1 MKMKKLLS
9 TILVFAMIFALTGC
23 GSKGTS
29 SSNGSAAGE
38 KKSDIIVGAVL
49 IGDDNEGYT
58 YAHIKGIK
66 DAAKELGLS
75 DDQIK
80 WKYTVPEDNSCYDA
94 CVDLVGQGVQSFS
107 PTVTDIRHI
116 HSRQPRIIRM

>member
-38 KKSDIIVGAVL
+38 KKSDIIC
-49 IGDDNEGYT
+49 IGRHREKTVMNSGVVAFT
-58 YAHIKGIK
+58 VNL
-66 DAAKELGLS
+66 KE
-75 DDQIK
+75 
-80 WKYTVPEDNSCYDA
+80 NA
-94 CVDLVGQGVQSFS
+94 
-107 PTVTDIRHI
+107 
-116 HSRQPRIIRM
+116 IIF